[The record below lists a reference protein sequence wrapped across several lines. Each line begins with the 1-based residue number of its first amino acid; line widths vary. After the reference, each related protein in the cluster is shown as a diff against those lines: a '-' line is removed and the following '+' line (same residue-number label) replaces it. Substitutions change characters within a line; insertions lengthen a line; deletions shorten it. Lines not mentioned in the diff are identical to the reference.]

1 MGNKIKKL
9 PNISYIQQTVNEKL
23 KESKLPH
30 QQNSDAQVAVV
41 IAMYLQSETYKYH
54 VAVCAS
60 LPTLA
65 TMDVRK
71 ATIEDAKQVVKFF
84 KSIWQ
89 ENKLTKK
96 FPFPPYVNIYV
107 QSSYYEGTLQ
117 LYFENHKVIRNEL
130 MELLKSKQAPMHLY
144 VPLKQLL
151 SMAYWL
157 VLFYQGKRHSE
168 PTSYNQHL
176 HGFLS
181 DLVITFITLL
191 STFFPQNLSIT
202 TDLLDLPGILPM
214 VEPPAVDQPDYNT
227 QCHPM
232 NLDDHTTLA
241 YIQGNIQGKF
251 HKCKWTP
258 IKDIRAQIDIVI
270 KMHLLNERY
279 KCHVEACTGL
289 PTEAIDLNRL
299 WNTDAVKIAEAF
311 IETMTKHLNT
321 ITEPTYIKI
330 QRKYGPALQENI
342 EKHVYI
348 KYQLIELLR
357 QGMSSQHYLPIVQLL
372 SFAYWLA
379 QYYDKL
385 RQDSKLRKKYN
396 EHLHYFLTDY
406 VILFIG
412 LLSEAFPNN
421 HCLNEVTRNYVPPN
435 RNDSN
440 FRKTIHYIQKAI
452 KVRLEAFDYTPS
464 DNSSALVETAISVHL
479 LCPTYECHI
488 ATCTNLSIEAVNL
501 EQFQTKDAEEV
512 VKAFQ
517 LIWSE
522 KLDIKEEPYY
532 IQIQNNVEIYLKR
545 LQFYT
550 DMHLKIRAQLMILLN
565 DNEKL
570 MHLYLPIV
578 QLLSLAYWLVLY
590 YNKIKVH
597 RKKKEK
603 YNAHLHSFLSD
614 FVVTFILLLSESFP
628 QNSVFVLHNQRDLP
642 EIKETTV
649 EIVNFAENLIF
660 RELVL
665 LEMANILCTQIES
678 IEGTILE
685 RTEQIAQSIRR
696 YLVSEVQWVDWD
708 QRERVHWDRRGT
720 DYLFKIISDQA
731 RYMVQNKYKNFVCNK
746 NVKKVIDAINYLNKP
761 EIDIKKILE
770 SENQERIHQESEQIT
785 LYSLPRSEPFQARLD
800 TEMEAEINNF
810 YHIAFV
816 GIIWYI
822 VQDCPH
828 VQRTGRIC
836 VDNYVEFR
844 RQLAKSI
851 IDSANDDFNRHAV
864 NVTKTLRQ
872 IIAARC
878 CISDEKHKEGI
889 ISDQDHKTHKDEII
903 YFIAFRA
910 LLLYM
915 LPKNLN
921 KYGEQKIAEKLPKYA
936 KENSIFI

>member
-1 MGNKIKKL
+1 M
-9 PNISYIQQTVNEKL
+9 Q
-23 KESKLPH
+23 
-30 QQNSDAQVAVV
+30 
-41 IAMYLQSETYKYH
+41 ET
-54 VAVCAS
+54 
-60 LPTLA
+60 
-65 TMDVRK
+65 
-71 ATIEDAKQVVKFF
+71 
-84 KSIWQ
+84 
-89 ENKLTKK
+89 
-96 FPFPPYVNIYV
+96 
-107 QSSYYEGTLQ
+107 
-117 LYFENHKVIRNEL
+117 
-130 MELLKSKQAPMHLY
+130 
-144 VPLKQLL
+144 
-151 SMAYWL
+151 
-157 VLFYQGKRHSE
+157 
-168 PTSYNQHL
+168 
-176 HGFLS
+176 
-181 DLVITFITLL
+181 
-191 STFFPQNLSIT
+191 
-202 TDLLDLPGILPM
+202 
-214 VEPPAVDQPDYNT
+214 
-227 QCHPM
+227 
-232 NLDDHTTLA
+232 
-241 YIQGNIQGKF
+241 
-251 HKCKWTP
+251 
-258 IKDIRAQIDIVI
+258 
-270 KMHLLNERY
+270 
-279 KCHVEACTGL
+279 
-289 PTEAIDLNRL
+289 
-299 WNTDAVKIAEAF
+299 
-311 IETMTKHLNT
+311 
-321 ITEPTYIKI
+321 
-330 QRKYGPALQENI
+330 
-342 EKHVYI
+342 
-348 KYQLIELLR
+348 
-357 QGMSSQHYLPIVQLL
+357 
-372 SFAYWLA
+372 
-379 QYYDKL
+379 
-385 RQDSKLRKKYN
+385 
-396 EHLHYFLTDY
+396 
-406 VILFIG
+406 
-412 LLSEAFPNN
+412 
-421 HCLNEVTRNYVPPN
+421 
-435 RNDSN
+435 
-440 FRKTIHYIQKAI
+440 I
-452 KVRLEAFDYTPS
+452 KVRLEASGYTPS
-464 DNSSALVETAISVHL
+464 RNSSTQVETAITVYL
-479 LCPTYECHI
+479 LCPTYICHI
-488 ATCTNLSIEAVNL
+488 AACTDLSIEEIEEV
-501 EQFQTKDAEEV
+501 TKITNAEEV
-512 VKAFQ
+512 TKITNAAKGVAKTFQ
-517 LIWSE
+517 LIWKE
-522 KLDIKEEPYY
+522 RLYVEEEPDYVS
-532 IQIQNNVEIYLKR
+532 ILNNVTTYNKKLHTEK
-545 LQFYT
+545 
-550 DMHLKIRAQLMILLN
+550 HLKIRKQLMELFKRQDNLN
-565 DNEKL
+565 S
-570 MHLYLPIV
+570 LYLPLV
-578 QLLSLAYWLVLY
+578 QLLSLAYWLALY
-590 YNKIKVH
+590 YSKL
-597 RKKKEK
+597 KEAKSKK
-603 YNAHLHSFLSD
+603 YNKTLLGFLSD